1 MSMKKAA
8 SPKKLPLVLAVVGC
22 LYGMSAFA
30 QDTRPP
36 VEDQEEQQTTQT
48 GGEDAKT
55 METVTVTGSL
65 LRREEYDTINPV
77 QVITAESSKAVGQV
91 DIAEVLQ
98 QTSVASGST
107 QINTQFGGFVVE
119 GGTGVQTVSLR
130 GLGANRTL
138 VLLNG
143 KRPGPAGTRGQ
154 VGAFDLNVLP
164 TAALQ
169 RAEILKD
176 GASSIYGSD
185 AVAGVIN
192 LITRK
197 NVDRPEVIVS
207 TRVPIRGGGEIF
219 EVSGITG
226 WNFDSGNVMLSGS
239 WYKHEALNYGERDF
253 LDCPEDLVWD
263 EDGNRL
269 DRVDRSVIANTPLG
283 GCSSGSLYANTVL
296 DAFTGERYI
305 PSPDG
310 VTIGMIPG
318 YRPRRNNRYPTAGGG
333 QPGDVFFED
342 VLNFDFTG
350 DRNAIARQDRA
361 TIYST
366 ADISFGNVN
375 WTSELL
381 LNRRETRVRGLRQF
395 FPVIG
400 GATSTRPQY
409 RYANDPTFV
418 APVRSGVAQPIMP
431 FRSDTDVKV
440 NYYYLATGLDGYLPF
455 NDWTWKVGA
464 TYTLSDGEYNNLG
477 IRASTSGDVQYSDD
491 APDLNYFDPDFLSG
505 ARMNDLVGALG
516 VWHRGTTKYDQFTVN
531 GLVSGELFNMP
542 AGAVGAAL
550 GVEYRKF
557 SIDDQPSDLSRAGD
571 LWGSTSAQ
579 VTKGDD
585 SVKEVFAEVEIPLL
599 KGIPAVESLTA
610 NVSARYFDYDSVR
623 DSDTVWKA
631 GLSWQMIPSLRLRA
645 TKGTSFRAPGLYE
658 LYLGNQTGFQSQ
670 LAIDPCIDWEKANND
685 FIRANCAAAGIPGN
699 YAGGGSSATIVTGGG
714 YGQLRPETSNAF
726 TAGIVFTPSFAPVS
740 IALDYFNIEVLDQ
753 IFDLDANSILGGC
766 YASPVYPN
774 AYCNMF
780 TRNPSTHP
788 TAPNAIE
795 EVRAQYINVNS
806 QKTRGYDLI
815 VNYDD
820 DFGFGKL
827 ELESQVT
834 YVLENTAQL
843 FDSAEA
849 SGFETDI
856 IAGYIGNPKLVG
868 KVRAGL
874 ERNDWTYTWEMEY
887 VSRTRNLNIDPEHTY
902 LGYVGAIRDIWAESE
917 LRHNASIRYEQPNW
931 SFLIGLRNVFDAK
944 PPTISASAVNNRF
957 GNTPALAT
965 QYDLYGRSLFVRYN
979 YKF

>member
-30 QDTRPP
+30 QDTSPP
-36 VEDQEEQQTTQT
+36 VEDQEEQQTTQNE
-48 GGEDAKT
+48 GNDAKT

-138 VLLNG
+138 ILLNG

-197 NVDRPEVIVS
+197 NVDRPEVVVS

-226 WNFDSGNVMLSGS
+226 WNFESGNVMLSGS

-263 EDGNRL
+263 ENGNRL
-269 DRVDRSVIANTPLG
+269 DRQDRSIIANTPLG
-283 GCSSGSLYANTVL
+283 GCSSGNLYANTVI
-296 DAFTGERYI
+296 DAIRGTRYI

-310 VTIGMIPG
+310 TTIGLIPG
-318 YRPRRNNRYPTAGGG
+318 YRPRRNTGYTATNP
-333 QPGDVFFED
+333 QAFYED
-342 VLNFDFTG
+342 VLNYDFTG
-350 DRNAIARQDRA
+350 DRNVLARQDRA
-361 TIYST
+361 TVYGT
-366 ADISFGNVN
+366 ADFSLGNVN

-381 LNRRETRVRGLRQF
+381 LNRRETKVRGLRQF
-395 FPVIG
+395 FPLIG
-400 GATSTRPQY
+400 GATAPAAY

-418 APVRSGVAQPIMP
+418 APVPSGVAQPIMP
-431 FRSDTDVKV
+431 FRSDTDVNV

-464 TYTLSDGEYNNLG
+464 TYSLSDGEYNNLS
-477 IRASTSGDVQYSDD
+477 IRASTSGDIQYSDD
-491 APDLNYFDPDFLSG
+491 APDLNYFDPGFLSG
-505 ARMNDLVGALG
+505 ARMNELVGALG
-516 VWHRGTTKYDQFTVN
+516 VWHKGTTKYDQFTVN
-531 GLVSGELFNMP
+531 GVLSGELFNLP

-550 GVEYRKF
+550 GMEYRKF
-557 SIDDQPSDLSRAGD
+557 SIDDQPSELSRNGD
-571 LWGSTSAQ
+571 LWGQTSAQ

-610 NVSARYFDYDSVR
+610 NLSARYFDYDSVA

-631 GLSWQMIPSLRLRA
+631 GLSWQVIPSLRLRA

-658 LYLGNQTGFQSQ
+658 LFLGNQTGFQSQ
-670 LAIDPCIDWEKANND
+670 LAIDPCIDWQNANND

-699 YAGGGSSATIVTGGG
+699 YAGGASSATVVTGGG
-714 YGQLRPETSNAF
+714 YGSLRPETSKAF

-740 IALDYFNIEVLDQ
+740 VALDYFNIEVLDQ
-753 IFDLDANSILGGC
+753 IADLDANSILGGC
-766 YASPVYPN
+766 YGSPVYPN
-774 AYCNMF
+774 AYCSLF
-780 TRNPSTHP
+780 TRNPNTHP

-806 QKTRGYDLI
+806 QMTRGYDLI
-815 VNYDD
+815 VNYDE

-827 ELESQVT
+827 ELESQIT

-843 FDSAEA
+843 FDSSVA
-849 SGFETDI
+849 SGFDTDI
-856 IAGYIGNPKLVG
+856 IAGSIGNPKLVG

-874 ERNDWTYTWEMEY
+874 ERNDWTYTWEAEY

-902 LGYVGAIRDIWAESE
+902 FGYAGAIRDIWAESE

-944 PPTISASAVNNRF
+944 PPQISGSAATRF
-957 GNTPALAT
+957 GNTPAFAT